1 MKPVPRIPVCR
12 LNHSLNLSAGQK
24 PEITLASPAE
34 SVFWDFD
41 SRSPMLINP
50 AVSVDDAAYLMH
62 VTHSKIKLV
71 VDARNRLSGIIS
83 LRDIESVKVLAT
95 ASAMG
100 VERKDL
106 TVKDIMTPVVLL
118 HGIQRETLERSRVRD
133 LLDVLEFEGQHYL
146 LILDGQSEV
155 CGLVSAE
162 EISHR
167 LGQPV
172 NIEPVVHNFSDVFT
186 ALNVSNH

>member
-12 LNHSLNLSAGQK
+12 LNHSLQLSNVQK
-24 PEITLASPAE
+24 PEISLTSPAE
-34 SVFWDFD
+34 LVFWDFEYAP
-41 SRSPMLINP
+41 PMIVSP

-62 VTHSKIKLV
+62 VTNAKLKLV
-71 VDARNRLSGIIS
+71 IDSRKRLSGIIS

-100 VERKDL
+100 VGRQDL
-106 TVKDIMTPVVLL
+106 TVKDIMTPIVRLN
-118 HGIQRETLERSRVRD
+118 GIHRKDLNEARIKD
-133 LLDVLEFEGQHYL
+133 LLDILEFEGQHYL
-146 LILDGQSEV
+146 LILGDQNEV

-167 LGQPV
+167 LGRQI
-172 NIEPVVHNFSDVFT
+172 NIEPVVHNFSDVFN

>member
-12 LNHSLNLSAGQK
+12 LNHALNLSNVQK
-24 PEITLASPAE
+24 PEITPASPARM
-34 SVFWDFD
+34 VFWDFAKHP
-41 SRSPMLINP
+41 PMIVDP
-50 AVSVDDAAYLMH
+50 SVSIDDATYLMH
-62 VTHSKIKLV
+62 VTNAKLNLV
-71 VDARNRLSGIIS
+71 VDSRKRLSGIIS

-100 VERKDL
+100 VERQYL
-106 TVKDIMTPVVLL
+106 TVKDIMTPVVRLN
-118 HGIQRETLERSRVRD
+118 GIYRKDLEKSRVRD

-146 LILDGQSEV
+146 LILDERNEV

-167 LGQPV
+167 LGQPIH
-172 NIEPVVHNFSDVFT
+172 IEPVVHNFSDVFN
-186 ALNVSNH
+186 ALSVSNH